1 MNNSILLITPPLTQ
15 LNTPYP
21 ATAVLKGFLQ
31 ENGRTVFQADL
42 GIELIDSIFSTVGLE
57 KIFNMCTT
65 LNLDGID
72 RKTVAMKPFYLN
84 SIEPVKEFLRGK
96 NPALA
101 YKICGREY
109 LPEGPRFRNMID
121 LESNF
126 GPHSLTDKAKYLA
139 TLYIEDIADLIRNYI
154 HPGFDLIRYQQ
165 QLAQTAPEFEPI
177 YQSLFQPQTN
187 IIDETLLTLLNIHLK
202 ETNPKIVG
210 FTVPFPGNVF
220 GALICAKHI
229 KSTHPNIKI
238 VLGGGYIT
246 TELRELTDPRI
257 FEFVDYMVFDD
268 GEKPFLQLLG
278 YFDGK
283 IGEEDLVNTMA
294 LKNQQ
299 VFWFHN
305 PTISHIPFSETGT
318 PDFTGLPLH
327 LYFSLVE
334 NVNPMHKLWT
344 DGYWN
349 KMTLAHGCY
358 WAKCA
363 FCDTSLDYIQRFD
376 STTAV
381 TIIAKMKA
389 IIQQTGQT
397 GFHFTDEA
405 APPALL
411 KNLAI
416 EILKEGLSIT
426 WWGNIRFEK
435 TFTAD
440 LCRLLAASGCIAVT
454 GGIETASDRLLQ
466 LMNKGVS
473 LEQAA
478 QVTQNFSKAGIL
490 VHAYLMFG
498 FPSQTQQET
507 IDSLEVVRQFFEKGL
522 IQSAFWHRFALTC
535 HSPVGKN
542 PDKFGITLNRNLKGT
557 FANNELIFHDPV
569 AQNQPDYSFGLTKAT
584 YNFMHKIAFETPVQ
598 KWFDFKVP
606 APNIPPKLISH
617 YLKNKNHRNIESKQL
632 TWIGGETTTAIN
644 GESAK
649 IFFNNPKASKSID
662 LSVNEAKWVHEF
674 IEKTSYKNDVKIT
687 FSEMDQDFLT
697 KFNHELTSTPW
708 FPIIRECGLLL
719 V

>member
-1 MNNSILLITPPLTQ
+1 MNPILLIIPPLTQ

-42 GIELIDSIFSTVGLE
+42 GIELIDAIFSTLGLE
-57 KIFNMCTT
+57 NIFNLCSA
-65 LNLDGID
+65 LKLDGID
-72 RKTVAMKPFYLN
+72 QKTVAMKPFYIHT
-84 SIEPVKEFLRGK
+84 IEPVKEFMRGG

-101 YKICGREY
+101 YKICGRNY
-109 LPEGPRFRNMID
+109 LPEGPRFRNVVD
-121 LESNF
+121 LEISF
-126 GPHSLTDKAKYLA
+126 GTMGLTDKAKYLA
-139 TLYIEDIADLIRNYI
+139 TLYIEDIADLIRKYI

-165 QLAQTAPEFEPI
+165 HLAQTAPDFDPLYNI
-177 YQSLFQPQTN
+177 LNQPTVDL
-187 IIDETLLTLLNIHLK
+187 IDKTLLGLLNKQLQEK
-202 ETNPKIVG
+202 NPKIVG
-210 FTVPFPGNVF
+210 FTVPFPGNVY
-220 GALICAKHI
+220 GALICAKYI
-229 KSTHPNIKI
+229 KTNYPEIKI

-246 TELRELTDPRI
+246 TELRELNDPRL
-257 FEFVDYMVFDD
+257 FEFADYLIFDD
-268 GEKPFLQLLG
+268 GEMPFLQLLD

-283 IGEEDLVNTMA
+283 IGGDELVNTMA
-294 LKNQQ
+294 LKNRQ
-299 VFWFHN
+299 VFLFHN
-305 PTISHIPFSETGT
+305 PAISPIPFAESGT

-344 DGYWN
+344 DGFWN

-376 STTAV
+376 STPASAIVTKMK
-381 TIIAKMKA
+381 TIIK
-389 IIQQTGQT
+389 QTGQT

-416 EILKEGLSIT
+416 EILKEGLQVT
-426 WWGNIRFEK
+426 WWGNIRFENA
-435 TFTAD
+435 FTSD
-440 LCRLLAASGCIAVT
+440 LCRLLATSGCIAVT

-466 LMNKGVS
+466 LMNKGVT

-478 QVTQNFSKAGIL
+478 QVTSHFSKAGIM

-535 HSPVGKN
+535 HSPVSKN
-542 PDKFGITLNRNLKGT
+542 PDKFGITINRNPKGS
-557 FANNELIFHDPV
+557 FANNELAFHDPI
-569 AQNQPDYSFGLTKAT
+569 AQNQPDYSYGLSKAT
-584 YNFMHKIAFETPVQ
+584 FNFMHKIGFETPVQ

-606 APNIPPKLISH
+606 VPNVPPKLVGQ
-617 YLKNKNHRNIESKQL
+617 YLKNRNHPNMESKQMI
-632 TWIGGETTTAIN
+632 WIGGELMMIAN
-644 GESAK
+644 GKSAK
-649 IFFNNPKASKSID
+649 MFFNNPKTSKSID
-662 LSVNEAKWVHEF
+662 LPINEANWFHEF
-674 IEKTSYKNDVKIT
+674 IEKTSFKNDVKIT
-687 FSEMDQDFLT
+687 FGEMDQDFIT
-697 KFNHELTSTPW
+697 QFDHELTSTPW